1 MIKFLCPNGHQL
13 TAPDHL
19 AGKTGKCPK
28 CSTAFMVPTLEEL
41 AAAEGPADQPTPDEP
56 AKVPSD
62 ADRLPPMKAAAE
74 GPATNEATEPPV
86 ETGEGKSGVGRSGV
100 GISGVAKAEAGG
112 QSDVGKSGVAGSS
125 KIGTESTKGKNANVF
140 VFLCPNGHK
149 LNGPPSLKGKA
160 GQCPHCGARFVIPE
174 DDVPEEDIPTGAV
187 EDEFPEEVPAG
198 EPVED
203 EAELP
208 ADEEVVEAVVEE
220 AEPDPEP
227 IPPGVHALGYIVGR
241 LWDHR
246 SDSTELEIFLQEGEI
261 ISPDQYSELLSTG
274 DYGVFAHK
282 EGDENYSLSVIP
294 WTAVRRVDL
303 RKVTKLGT
311 GLFR

>member
-41 AAAEGPADQPTPDEP
+41 AAAEGPADQPNPDE
-56 AKVPSD
+56 ATKAPSE
-62 ADRLPPMKAAAE
+62 ADRLPPTKSAAE
-74 GPATNEATEPPV
+74 NAPAGESAEKSATAQV
-86 ETGEGKSGVGRSGV
+86 ESKSG
-100 GISGVAKAEAGG
+100 IAKAEAGK
-112 QSDVGKSGVAGSS
+112 SDVGKSGVVGGSR
-125 KIGTESTKGKNANVF
+125 IGTESTKGKANVF

-160 GQCPHCGARFVIPE
+160 GQCPHCGARFMIPE

-187 EDEFPEEVPAG
+187 EDESPPEEDVPAG

-203 EAELP
+203 EAPIEAQLEP
-208 ADEEVVEAVVEE
+208 EEEVVEAVVEE

-241 LWDHR
+241 LLDHKTE
-246 SDSTELEIFLQEGEI
+246 STELEIFLQEGEI
-261 ISPDQYSELLSTG
+261 ISTDQYSELLSTG
-274 DYGVFAHK
+274 EYGVFAHK
-282 EGDENYSLSVIP
+282 DGDENYSVSVIP

-311 GLFR
+311 GVFR

>member
-41 AAAEGPADQPTPDEP
+41 AAGEAPADEP
-56 AKVPSD
+56 AGETPKPPAED
-62 ADRLPPMKAAAE
+62 DRMPPAKPAAE
-74 GPATNEATEPPV
+74 GATADPEAE
-86 ETGEGKSGVGRSGV
+86 KSGVEKS
-100 GISGVAKAEAGG
+100 AGKSDVG
-112 QSDVGKSGVAGSS
+112 QSDTSKSGVAGSS
-125 KIGTESTKGKNANVF
+125 KIGTESTKGKSGSNVF

-174 DDVPEEDIPTGAV
+174 DDIPEEDIPTGAAD
-187 EDEFPEEVPAG
+187 EDELPEEEVPAG

-203 EAELP
+203 EASVEAELEP
-208 ADEEVVEAVVEE
+208 EEEVIEAVVEE

-241 LWDHR
+241 LWDHKTET
-246 SDSTELEIFLQEGEI
+246 TELEIFLQEGEI

-274 DYGVFAHK
+274 EYGVFAHK
-282 EGDENYSLSVIP
+282 EGDEDYSLSVIP
-294 WTAVRRVDL
+294 WSAVRRVDL
-303 RKVTKLGT
+303 RKVVKPAT
-311 GLFR
+311 GMFR

>member
-19 AGKTGKCPK
+19 AGKSGKCPK
-28 CSTAFMVPTLEEL
+28 CSTAFVVPTLEEL
-41 AAAEGPADQPTPDEP
+41 AAAEGAAEQPSPEE
-56 AKVPSD
+56 AGKAPSE
-62 ADRLPPMKAAAE
+62 ADRLPPTRSAAE
-74 GPATNEATEPPV
+74 NSPTSESTEQAPAEKSESKSGIAKTEASKSDI
-86 ETGEGKSGVGRSGV
+86 GKSGVV
-100 GISGVAKAEAGG
+100 G
-112 QSDVGKSGVAGSS
+112 GSR
-125 KIGTESTKGKNANVF
+125 IGTESTKGKANVF

-187 EDEFPEEVPAG
+187 EDELPPEEDVPAG

-203 EAELP
+203 EAPIEAQLEP
-208 ADEEVVEAVVEE
+208 EEEVVEAVVEE

-241 LWDHR
+241 LWDHKTEE
-246 SDSTELEIFLQEGEI
+246 TELEIFLQEGEI

-274 DYGVFAHK
+274 EYGVFAHK
-282 EGDENYSLSVIP
+282 DGDEDYSVSVIP

-303 RKVTKLGT
+303 RKVTKLGS

>member
-41 AAAEGPADQPTPDEP
+41 AAINGPADPSMPEDG
-56 AKVPSD
+56 AKGPSD
-62 ADRLPPMKAAAE
+62 ADRLPPPKPAAE
-74 GPATNEATEPPV
+74 NQTANESVGESATEQPA
-86 ETGEGKSGVGRSGV
+86 GKSGLG
-100 GISGVAKAEAGG
+100 KADAGK
-112 QSDVGKSGVAGSS
+112 SDIGKSGVAGGSR
-125 KIGTESTKGKNANVF
+125 IGTESTKGKGPAGNNVF

-187 EDEFPEEVPAG
+187 EDDLAPDEDVPAG

-203 EAELP
+203 EGPMGGELQP
-208 ADEEVVEAVVEE
+208 EEEVVEAVVEE

-241 LWDHR
+241 LWDHKTET
-246 SDSTELEIFLQEGEI
+246 TELEIFLQEGEI

>member
-41 AAAEGPADQPTPDEP
+41 AAAEGPEQPAPEEAP
-56 AKVPSD
+56 KAPSE
-62 ADRLPPMKAAAE
+62 ADRLPPTRPAGEGASNGPVDEAAE
-74 GPATNEATEPPV
+74 KSATDK
-86 ETGEGKSGVGRSGV
+86 GESKSGVGKSAV
-100 GISGVAKAEAGG
+100 GGSAVGT
-112 QSDVGKSGVAGSS
+112 SDVGKSGVVGGSR
-125 KIGTESTKGKNANVF
+125 IGTESTKGKGNVF

-149 LNGPPSLKGKA
+149 LNGPPSLKGKP

-174 DDVPEEDIPTGAV
+174 DDIPEEDIPTGAV
-187 EDEFPEEVPAG
+187 EDESPPEEVPSG

-203 EAELP
+203 EAPIDAHLE
-208 ADEEVVEAVVEE
+208 EEVVEAVVEE

-241 LWDHR
+241 LWDHKTET
-246 SDSTELEIFLQEGEI
+246 TELEIFLQEGEI

-274 DYGVFAHK
+274 EYGVFAHK
-282 EGDENYSLSVIP
+282 DGDEYSLSVIP
-294 WTAVRRVDL
+294 WAAVRRVDL

>member
-13 TAPDHL
+13 TAPDHM
-19 AGKTGKCPK
+19 AGQARKCPK
-28 CSTAFMVPTLEEL
+28 CSVAFVVPTLEEL
-41 AAAEGPADQPTPDEP
+41 ASAEGAAAPSAGGGTPLG
-56 AKVPSD
+56 PSE
-62 ADRLPPMKAAAE
+62 ADRLPPMKTEGEGNAVTETAAAP
-74 GPATNEATEPPV
+74 PAEKT
-86 ETGEGKSGVGRSGV
+86 EGKSDIGQ
-100 GISGVAKAEAGG
+100 AEAG
-112 QSDVGKSGVAGSS
+112 KSGIAAGS
-125 KIGTESTKGKNANVF
+125 KIGTESTKGKDLF

-149 LNGPPSLKGKA
+149 LNGPSSLKGKP

-187 EDEFPEEVPAG
+187 EDEMPQEDDVPAG

-203 EAELP
+203 EEFVEGELAP
-208 ADEEVVEAVVEE
+208 EEEIVEAVVEE

-241 LWDHR
+241 LWDHKTE
-246 SDSTELEIFLQEGEI
+246 STELEIFLQEGEI

-274 DYGVFAHK
+274 EYGVFAHND
-282 EGDENYSLSVIP
+282 GDENFSVSVIP
-294 WTAVRRVDL
+294 WSAVRRVDL
-303 RKVTKLGT
+303 RKIPKLNP